1 MKTALKNTLLGIL
14 VIYATFSLSG
24 CAVAIVGAIG
34 AAGISNI
41 DKKDVEPAAAN
52 NRLLIKNQEDEAVL
66 SKAVKQPVAEVFTEH
81 KAELALRKPQD
92 SSEDI
97 VIADKSTP
105 VVTEQQSAQHPNTE
119 LTPHI
124 IINNT
129 SLDKLSSHAW
139 KLIAVRGIKDFN
151 IKRSESIFMFSRDF
165 QLRAFV
171 TCNNLVGKY
180 EANDAGRFLLSKL
193 KSTNKTCSASR
204 EQEVLIESMLLSA
217 NEFFIDDQ
225 ILTLGFQGKA
235 NLAFEAKLSHAEIK
249 RIKKPIQR
257 KDENRN

>member
-1 MKTALKNTLLGIL
+1 MKTTLKNTLLGIL

-41 DKKDVEPAAAN
+41 DKKDVEPTVAN
-52 NRLLIKNQEDEAVL
+52 NSLSIKNQEDESAL
-66 SKAVKQPVAEVFTEH
+66 PNAAKQPVAEVFTEH
-81 KAELALRKPQD
+81 KADLVLSKPKE

-97 VIADKSTP
+97 VLVDKNTP
-105 VVTEQQSAQHPNTE
+105 FITEEQSAQHSNVE
-119 LTPHI
+119 LKSHK

-129 SLDKLSSHAW
+129 SLVKLSSHAW

-151 IKRSESIFMFSRDF
+151 TKRSESIFMFSRDF

-225 ILTLGFQGKA
+225 TLTLGFQGKA
-235 NLAFEAKLSHAEIK
+235 NLAFEAKVSNGEFK
-249 RIKKPIQR
+249 KIKKPMLR
-257 KDENRN
+257 KGQNRI